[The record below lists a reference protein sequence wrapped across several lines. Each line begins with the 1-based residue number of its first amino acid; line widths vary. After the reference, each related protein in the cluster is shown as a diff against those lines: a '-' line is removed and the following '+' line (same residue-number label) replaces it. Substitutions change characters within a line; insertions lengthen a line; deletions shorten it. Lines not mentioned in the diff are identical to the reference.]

1 MIKLLTR
8 LFVKN
13 SEDVKSP
20 TVRRAYGTMASV
32 VGILANVLLFVI
44 KFIAGTLSGS
54 ISIRADAVN
63 NLSDAGSSVISLVSF
78 KISAKPAD
86 RDHPFGH
93 ARIEYVASM
102 IVSFLILFVGVELVR
117 GSIEKL
123 IAPIGIDFSLI
134 AVVILAVSIAIKL
147 WLGLFNRRIG
157 KRIDSEVMMATATDC
172 LSDAGSTAA
181 VLAATV
187 IARFLPER
195 IAVYIDPVMGI
206 AVALLILWAG
216 LKVLN
221 ETKNS
226 ILGEAPDKET
236 VETIRT
242 VVGEYPEALGIH
254 DLFVHSY
261 GPGRTFATLHVEVD
275 GKEDIFRSHDTVD
288 TIEQRLRNEF
298 GIDCTIH
305 LDPIVTDDEQV
316 AAWRSRVAEMAQ
328 KLHNG
333 IRIHDFR
340 MVPGTTHTNLIFD
353 MEVPFELTESD
364 SALKAAMAALISAEA
379 ADHFA
384 VITVD
389 RV

>member
-1 MIKLLTR
+1 MINLLTR

-134 AVVILAVSIAIKL
+134 AAVILAVSIAIKL

-316 AAWRSRVAEMAQ
+316 AAWRCRVAEMAQ

-353 MEVPFELTESD
+353 MEVPFEVTESD

>member
-1 MIKLLTR
+1 MINLLTR

-316 AAWRSRVAEMAQ
+316 AAWRCRVAEMAQ